1 VSAVRRAREEVCA
14 AIAALVQANLE
25 VRVQFEENERL
36 LRESL
41 VRIELGAS
49 IEAILRALP
58 AQEERTANIEA
69 VRIYYE
75 HRHVLRK
82 GTIRAALDEGM
93 PIAELAALYAVPHE
107 VIASCA
113 AIGEGSPGD

>member
-1 VSAVRRAREEVCA
+1 MRRAREEVCA

-58 AQEERTANIEA
+58 AQ
-69 VRIYYE
+69 
-75 HRHVLRK
+75 
-82 GTIRAALDEGM
+82 
-93 PIAELAALYAVPHE
+93 
-107 VIASCA
+107 
-113 AIGEGSPGD
+113 